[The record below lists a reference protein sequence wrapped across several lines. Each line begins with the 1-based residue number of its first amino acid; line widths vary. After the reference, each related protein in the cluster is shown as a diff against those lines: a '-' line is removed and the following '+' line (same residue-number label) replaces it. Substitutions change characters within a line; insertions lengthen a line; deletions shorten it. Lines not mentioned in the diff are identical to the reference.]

1 MLPVLK
7 VAEVIRTLQKA
18 GFRIIRSR
26 GSHYRFEHLV
36 TKRYTGEMRGTEHE
50 ITQWVPLSNV
60 RNLMLLPNVQEAIR
74 EGLGMLK

>member
-7 VAEVIRTLQKA
+7 AAEVIRTLLKV

-36 TKRYTGEMRGTEHE
+36 TKRRVTVSFYSGKDVPKKTLRSILNQAALSVDEFLRYHRG
-50 ITQWVPLSNV
+50 
-60 RNLMLLPNVQEAIR
+60 R
-74 EGLGMLK
+74 